1 MADLT
6 WQGAVSALLF
16 LTAAA
21 GLAAALWAG
30 VDALRKLT
38 GADRRRAA
46 RSQTESRL
54 RALENRMAACE
65 ASLSRDE
72 MRFSFMHQDLTQ
84 ALTALNALLMHEIT
98 GNSIDRL
105 KTVKSS
111 LDAYLSG
118 RREKGEAP

>member
-6 WQGAVSALLF
+6 WQGAVSAFLF

-21 GLAAALWAG
+21 SLAAALWAG

-38 GADRRRAA
+38 GADKRRAA
-46 RSQTESRL
+46 RNQTEGRL
-54 RALENRMAACE
+54 LSLENRLAACE
-65 ASLSRDE
+65 EKLSRDE
-72 MRFSFMHQDLTQ
+72 MRFSFMRSDLTQ

-105 KTVKSS
+105 KTVKSG